1 MDLSIIVPVYNV
13 EKYVRPCLESIYKQ
27 GIDESRYEV
36 IIVNDGSTDKSMETI
51 ADIIQQHANITV
63 INHPQNLSLSVARNT
78 GIAAAKGEYILMPD
92 SDDLLIENTL
102 LPLIDKAVETKVD
115 LVMADYLPIKSDD
128 IPSFSGVSQE
138 TLIWEEKTGG
148 QLFLEDMKPEQ
159 CYVWRTLYRRTFL
172 LDNHITFI
180 PGINYQDIPY
190 TQECHLKA
198 QRCIRAHW
206 KLYIYRLERPGAA
219 TTYFHVKKARSFI
232 LALAGTYKLRK
243 LPHLSPEVRYK
254 LEENVYFTFSTII
267 YRIIYSITKSS
278 ERRYIMK
285 MLKDEVPDLTF
296 THGTRQ
302 KVTSFMFHHMPNLF
316 IELYY
321 LYGLM
326 AFKKVWKI
334 WKR

>member
-92 SDDLLIENTL
+92 SDDLLI
-102 LPLIDKAVETKVD
+102 
-115 LVMADYLPIKSDD
+115 
-128 IPSFSGVSQE
+128 GVSQE

-267 YRIIYSITKSS
+267 YRIIYGITKSS